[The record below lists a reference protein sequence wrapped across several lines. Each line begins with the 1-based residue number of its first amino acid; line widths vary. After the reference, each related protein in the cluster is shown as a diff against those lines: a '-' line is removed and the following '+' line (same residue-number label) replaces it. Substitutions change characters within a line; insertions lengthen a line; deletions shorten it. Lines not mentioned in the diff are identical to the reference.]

1 MARELSSIT
10 QDVLA
15 RLVGSGARPPSKIPG
30 YLFKKEVVW
39 EDADQ
44 TIPKRDPKTGEVV
57 MRRTNELA
65 YPSTPKVTWRR
76 EVVTKSG
83 IKYELLVK
91 TDHKG
96 EGVIRFF
103 EQKGGTRT
111 AAAEMPVK
119 GYRDAEEKLDL
130 VVAAIGNETTI
141 AAQHRDIGQ
150 RGAVGKVVS
159 PAQQASRP
167 EPGMMDPRSL
177 LQRALAHGKPLGE
190 GRYKPLTESERA
202 EAERQLDAL
211 DRLEEERK
219 SRKIPRST
227 VEEIQNRREV
237 AEARYQSALRSWYAQ
252 RAEAQRV
259 SQETGKAV
267 SFGPPPSRADYYVE

>member
-1 MARELSSIT
+1 MARELSPIT

-76 EVVTKSG
+76 EVVTKGG

-103 EQKGGTRT
+103 EQKGGSRT
-111 AAAEMPVK
+111 PAAEMPVK

-130 VVAAIGNETTI
+130 IVAAIGNETTI
-141 AAQHRDIGQ
+141 AAQHRDIG
-150 RGAVGKVVS
+150 RHGAAGKVVS
-159 PAQQASRP
+159 ASQQASQP
-167 EPGMMDPRSL
+167 DAPGTIDPRSM
-177 LQRALAHGKPLGE
+177 LQRALAHGKPLGQ
-190 GRYKPLTESERA
+190 GGYKPLTASERT
-202 EAERQLDAL
+202 EAERQLAAL
-211 DRLEEERK
+211 DRLEEERQ
-219 SRKIPRST
+219 SRQIPVST
-227 VEEIQNRREV
+227 SEQLRVSREA
-237 AEARYQSALRSWYAQ
+237 AEARYQSALRAWYAQ

-259 SQETGKAV
+259 SQETGKSV
-267 SFGPPPSRADYYVE
+267 SFGPPPSRADYAE